1 MQSAFTQG
9 ILQTPLDVT
18 LGGTGLASLGSA
30 LQVIRV
36 NAAGTALEYAASSG
50 TGTVTSVDITLP
62 TGLVVTGNPI
72 TTSGTLAIDTDIG
85 YVIPLQSS
93 IDEKAP
99 LISPTFDTSINASFA
114 TASTVPYFDASKNII
129 SSAVTPTELGYLSG
143 VTSAIQTQLNAKQA
157 SDTQLTSLASLSF
170 TGNALKVVRVNAGE
184 TDFELASISGAG
196 DVVGPASATDNA
208 IVLFDGTSGK
218 LVKNSASTISS
229 GVIVTASVQP
239 TAGVLAGSSA
249 QTTTTAAAGQ
259 LFGSTSTFYQLGTGG
274 ITATLTADFNAA
286 GTLLRQSTF
295 TEAAT
300 GTHALIANLAI
311 RSPIITNGS
320 GATTNAVTL
329 YVEGAPTGT
338 ASPTNVYSAWFDAGE
353 VRIDGDIGDTTNRT
367 AKVWA
372 TNIESTNMPT
382 VGGTSLSS
390 TFAALAGS
398 TGQVFSVSSLEL
410 GNTDTTLSRSSA
422 GIIAVEGVVVPTVSS
437 TSTLSN
443 KRIDPRV
450 VSGTSYTTSTTIDSD
465 TTDLYVITAQAG
477 ALLFN
482 NPSGTPV
489 QGQKLMV
496 RIKDN
501 GTARALTYGSQFRA
515 MGTALPTTTVISKTL
530 YMGFIYNSTDTKWDL
545 VAAAQEA

>member
-157 SDTQLTSLASLSF
+157 SDAQLTSLASLSF

-184 TDFELASISGAG
+184 TDFELVSISGAG

-382 VGGTSLSS
+382 VGGTAILTSL
-390 TFAALAGS
+390 TAPQF
-398 TGQVFSVSSLEL
+398 TTIEL
-410 GNTDTTLSRSSA
+410 GAASDTTVSRVSA
-422 GIIAVEGVVVPTVSS
+422 GVIAVEGVVIPSISS
-437 TSTLSN
+437 TNTLTN
-443 KRIDPRV
+443 KRVTPRT
-450 VSGTSYTTSTTIDSD
+450 GTTTSSATPTIN
-465 TTDLYVITAQAG
+465 TDNVDFYSITAQTVDITSFTTN
-477 ALLFN
+477 L
-482 NPSGTPV
+482 SGTPTD
-489 QGQKLMV
+489 GQTLW
-496 RIKDN
+496 IAIT
-501 GTARALTYGSQFRA
+501 GTAARAITWGSSFEA
-515 MGTALPTTTVISKTL
+515 STVALPTSTVSTNRLDNRFVWNAATSKWRIVGT
-530 YMGFIYNSTDTKWDL
+530 
-545 VAAAQEA
+545 A

>member
-1 MQSAFTQG
+1 MPSAFSQG
-9 ILQTPLDVT
+9 VLQTPLAT
-18 LGGTGLASLGSA
+18 ALGGTGLSSLGTA
-30 LQVIRV
+30 LYVLRV
-36 NAAGTALEYAASSG
+36 NAAGTALEYAAAG

-72 TTSGTLAIDTDIG
+72 TTTGTLAIDTDIG

-93 IDEKAP
+93 IDDKAP

-157 SDTQLTSLASLSF
+157 SDAQLTSLASLSF

-184 TDFELASISGAG
+184 TDFELASISGTG
-196 DVVGPASATDNA
+196 DVVGPSSATDEA

-218 LVKNSASTISS
+218 LVKNSTATINTS
-229 GVIVTASVQP
+229 GALVTASVQP
-239 TAGVLAGSSA
+239 TNGVLAGSTGIIS
-249 QTTTTAAAGQ
+249 TTAAAAQ
-259 LFGSTSTFYQLGTGG
+259 VLSATTTEYQISTGG
-274 ITATLTADFNAA
+274 ITRTVTA
-286 GTLLRQSTF
+286 GSSYGGLVVRQASL
-295 TEAAT
+295 TEAAS
-300 GTHALIANLAI
+300 GTHTLLSGVII
-311 RSPIITNGS
+311 RPPSITNGT
-320 GATTNAVTL
+320 ATTTNATAV
-329 YVEGAPTGT
+329 YIEGAPTGT
-338 ASPTNVYSAWFDAGE
+338 ASPTNVYAVWVDAGE
-353 VRIDGDIGDTTNRT
+353 VRIDGDIGDTTNRA

-422 GIIAVEGVVVPTVSS
+422 GVIAVEGVVVPTVSS
-437 TSTLSN
+437 TNTLSN

-465 TTDLYVITAQAG
+465 ATDLYVITAQAG

-515 MGTALPTTTVISKTL
+515 IGTALPTTTVISKTL

-545 VAAAQEA
+545 VASAQEA

>member
-36 NAAGTALEYAASSG
+36 NAGGTALEYAAAG
-50 TGTVTSVDITLP
+50 T
-62 TGLVVTGNPI
+62 
-72 TTSGTLAIDTDIG
+72 
-85 YVIPLQSS
+85 
-93 IDEKAP
+93 
-99 LISPTFDTSINASFA
+99 
-114 TASTVPYFDASKNII
+114 
-129 SSAVTPTELGYLSG
+129 
-143 VTSAIQTQLNAKQA
+143 
-157 SDTQLTSLASLSF
+157 
-170 TGNALKVVRVNAGE
+170 
-184 TDFELASISGAG
+184 G
-196 DVVGPASATDNA
+196 DVVGPSSATDEA

-218 LVKNSASTISS
+218 LVKNSTATINTS
-229 GVIVTASVQP
+229 GALVTASVQP
-239 TAGVLAGSSA
+239 TNGVLAGSTGIIS
-249 QTTTTAAAGQ
+249 TTAAAAQ
-259 LFGSTSTFYQLGTGG
+259 VLSATTTEYQISTGG
-274 ITATLTADFNAA
+274 ITRTVTA
-286 GTLLRQSTF
+286 GSSYGGLVVRQASL
-295 TEAAT
+295 TEAAS
-300 GTHALIANLAI
+300 GTHTLLSGVII
-311 RSPIITNGS
+311 RPPSITNGT
-320 GATTNAVTL
+320 ATTTNATAV
-329 YVEGAPTGT
+329 YIEGAPTGT
-338 ASPTNVYSAWFDAGE
+338 ASPTNVYAVWVDAGE
-353 VRIDGDIGDTTNRT
+353 VRIDGDIGDTTNRA

-422 GIIAVEGVVVPTVSS
+422 GVIAVEGVVVPTVSS
-437 TSTLSN
+437 TNTLSN

-465 TTDLYVITAQAG
+465 ATDLYVITAQAG

-515 MGTALPTTTVISKTL
+515 IGTALPTTTVISKTL

-545 VAAAQEA
+545 VASAQEA

>member
-36 NAAGTALEYAASSG
+36 NAGGTALEYAAAG
-50 TGTVTSVDITLP
+50 TGDMVGP
-62 TGLVVTGNPI
+62 
-72 TTSGTLAIDTDIG
+72 
-85 YVIPLQSS
+85 
-93 IDEKAP
+93 
-99 LISPTFDTSINASFA
+99 
-114 TASTVPYFDASKNII
+114 
-129 SSAVTPTELGYLSG
+129 SSATNE
-143 VTSAIQTQLNAKQA
+143 
-157 SDTQLTSLASLSF
+157 
-170 TGNALKVVRVNAGE
+170 
-184 TDFELASISGAG
+184 
-196 DVVGPASATDNA
+196 A
-208 IVLFDGTSGK
+208 IVLFDGTTGK
-218 LVKNSASTISS
+218 LTKNSTATINTS
-229 GVIVTASVQP
+229 GVIVSTSMQP
-239 TAGVLAGSSA
+239 TAGVLAGSAS

-259 LFGSTSTFYQLGTGG
+259 LFGSTSTHYQLGTGG
-274 ITATLTADFNAA
+274 ITATLTADFNAV

-295 TEAAT
+295 TEATT
-300 GTHALIANLAI
+300 GTHALISNLAV

-320 GATTNAVTL
+320 GATTNAVTF

-338 ASPTNVYSAWFDAGE
+338 ASPTNVYAAWFDAGE

-422 GIIAVEGVVVPTVSS
+422 GVIAVEGVVVPTVSS
-437 TSTLSN
+437 TNTLSN

-465 TTDLYVITAQAG
+465 ATDLYVITAQAG

-515 MGTALPTTTVISKTL
+515 IGTALPTTTVISKTL

>member
-1 MQSAFTQG
+1 MPSAFSQG
-9 ILQTPLDVT
+9 VLQTPLAT
-18 LGGTGLASLGSA
+18 ALGGTGLSSLGTA
-30 LQVIRV
+30 LYVLRV

-72 TTSGTLAIDTDIG
+72 TSSGTLAIDTDIG

-157 SDTQLTSLASLSF
+157 SDAQLTSLAGLSF
-170 TGNALKVVRVNAGE
+170 TGNSLKVVRVNAGE
-184 TDFELASISGAG
+184 TDFELASISGTG

-218 LVKNSASTISS
+218 LVKNSSSTISA

-239 TAGVLAGSSA
+239 TSGVLAGSSA
-249 QTTTTAAAGQ
+249 QTSTTAAAGQ
-259 LFGSTSTFYQLGTGG
+259 LFGSTSTLYQLGTGG

-311 RSPIITNGS
+311 RSPIITNGA

-372 TNIESTNMPT
+372 TSIESTNMPT
-382 VGGTSLSS
+382 VGGTAILTSL
-390 TFAALAGS
+390 TAPQF
-398 TGQVFSVSSLEL
+398 TTIEL
-410 GNTDTTLSRSSA
+410 GAASDTTLSRSAA
-422 GIIAVEGVVVPTVSS
+422 GVIAVEGVVIPSISS
-437 TSTLSN
+437 TNTLTN
-443 KRIDPRV
+443 KRVTPRT
-450 VSGTSYTTSTTIDSD
+450 GTTTSSATPTIN
-465 TTDLYVITAQAG
+465 TDNVDFYSLTAQTVDITSFTTN
-477 ALLFN
+477 L
-482 NPSGTPV
+482 SGTPTD
-489 QGQKLMV
+489 GQTLW
-496 RIKDN
+496 IAIT
-501 GTARALTYGSQFRA
+501 GTAARAIGWGASFEASTV
-515 MGTALPTTTVISKTL
+515 ALPTTTVSTNRLDAGFVWNSVSSK
-530 YMGFIYNSTDTKWDL
+530 WRC
-545 VAAAQEA
+545 VASA